1 MRENTS
7 SNNVD
12 VKKLNVE
19 DNNEASKTVS
29 FALIVSEIDFELNDL
44 TVQDTYLCQ
53 LQNKNSAINI
63 NETKNLIH
71 LRNFYKQREIENLC
85 NERDNSLEKN
95 KELEKT
101 TPFLGKLIKENHAKF
116 KYFTGINK

>member
-71 LRNFYKQREIENLC
+71 LGNFYKQPEIENSC

-101 TPFLGKLIKENHAKF
+101 TSFLGKLIKENHAKF